1 MGTLYDDLCT
11 FVITFCSVHL
21 RMRNVSGKR
30 CRENQNT
37 HFVFNKLFLKIMPLM
52 R

>member
-1 MGTLYDDLCT
+1 MKN
-11 FVITFCSVHL
+11 F
-21 RMRNVSGKR
+21 SGKR

-37 HFVFNKLFLKIMPLM
+37 HFVPNNFIQKIMPFV